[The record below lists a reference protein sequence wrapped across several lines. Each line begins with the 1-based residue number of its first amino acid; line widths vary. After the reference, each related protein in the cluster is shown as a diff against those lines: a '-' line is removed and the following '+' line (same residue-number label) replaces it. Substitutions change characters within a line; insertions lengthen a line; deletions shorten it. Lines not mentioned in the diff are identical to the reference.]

1 MATIPFTLTSVFIIS
16 TIYLI
21 LLLCLICSYLCVYSE
36 FLLWLS
42 EAGGTGTI
50 SVPDGLRAM
59 AVVADGAARA
69 GACKVS
75 FQGSS
80 TQLLLQEVE
89 LRHASLLS

>member
-1 MATIPFTLTSVFIIS
+1 MSNVGWTG
-16 TIYLI
+16 
-21 LLLCLICSYLCVYSE
+21 SYE
-36 FLLWLS
+36 
-42 EAGGTGTI
+42 EERKQR
-50 SVPDGLRAM
+50 DGDGVVDTRGVM
-59 AVVADGAARA
+59 AVGADGAARA

>member
-1 MATIPFTLTSVFIIS
+1 
-16 TIYLI
+16 
-21 LLLCLICSYLCVYSE
+21 VYSE

-42 EAGGTGTI
+42 EVGGTGTI
-50 SVPDGLRAM
+50 SVPDGLGAM

-89 LRHASLLS
+89 LRDANLLS